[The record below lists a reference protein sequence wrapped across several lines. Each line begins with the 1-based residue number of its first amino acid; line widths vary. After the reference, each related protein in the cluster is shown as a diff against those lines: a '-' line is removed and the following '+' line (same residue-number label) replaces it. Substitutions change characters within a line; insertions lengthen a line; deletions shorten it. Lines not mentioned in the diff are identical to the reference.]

1 MITIYYT
8 TLFVRLTYFS
18 YYNKLI
24 FISMIYYEYKNITNT
39 FIYLLQRCL
48 FVKLV
53 ILISYI
59 NKQYLRTY

>member
-1 MITIYYT
+1 
-8 TLFVRLTYFS
+8 
-18 YYNKLI
+18 
-24 FISMIYYEYKNITNT
+24 MIYYEYKNITNT

-53 ILISYI
+53 ILVSYIILYLVSYI